1 MREMMAAMLKAGGIT
16 DQTWYD
22 VRPERKTAKLDRR
35 FYLTSLC
42 PYGCNC
48 SPAHPLDELKPCRP
62 AIAEAGFNYYYDGVN
77 IPIDLNDILT
87 SLSWAK
93 WDRSRGQSRTANWI
107 YSMAWDSL
115 AKLLLSKVNDTLD
128 EAPEISKIAE
138 SKAPADE
145 RCQKHLVCGKY
156 GIFPIRE
163 CPGCRKVA
171 NNVTLATAAA
181 LDADPKDPEPE
192 PAEAAPE
199 APEAL
204 LGRFVGN
211 HNAVCCSFGEPSLR
225 CSGMREIEWRCRL
238 RQRRKFWPQ
247 SKARWKKWAC
257 LVFCIIPTKPHI
269 TPSKKQSQTYQTL
282 DWLYRNNVQSATYQA
297 LVRLFR
303 HELKNAMRKCLPQL
317 PPDCL
322 AARTL
327 YCEDCE
333 VLLPIAF
340 LDQLD

>member
-138 SKAPADE
+138 
-145 RCQKHLVCGKY
+145 
-156 GIFPIRE
+156 
-163 CPGCRKVA
+163 
-171 NNVTLATAAA
+171 
-181 LDADPKDPEPE
+181 PEPE